1 MMQDLDQI
9 EIDNKTIINLFNRFK
24 DDVFKNSLT
33 IIAGDSIENLNETAS
48 FIYNEI
54 NSKGSFYMEDISRFE
69 GDHFRQNLKRVF
81 RVNPDIVHIGL
92 LRTKKKSRNVLE
104 LIETGHKVMLI
115 IHSDTIEDIKE
126 RIHTY
131 FDEQTLSIFNSNNEI
146 LLQRKNEDKIVT
158 SFEKISNI

>member
-1 MMQDLDQI
+1 MQDLDQI

>member
-1 MMQDLDQI
+1 MQDLDQI
-9 EIDNKTIINLFNRFK
+9 EIDYKTTINLFNRFK
-24 DDVFKNSLT
+24 DGGFKNSLT

-48 FIYNEI
+48 FIYNKI

-115 IHSDTIEDIKE
+115 IHSDSIEDIKE

-158 SFEKISNI
+158 SFEKIGNI

>member
-1 MMQDLDQI
+1 MMQDLNQI
-9 EIDNKTIINLFNRFK
+9 EIDYKTTIKLFNRFK
-24 DDVFKNSLT
+24 DGGFKNSLT

-48 FIYNEI
+48 FIYNKI
-54 NSKGSFYMEDISRFE
+54 NSKEIFYMEDISRFE

-81 RVNPDIVHIGL
+81 RVNPDIVHIGF

-115 IHSDTIEDIKE
+115 IHSDSIEDIKE

-131 FDEQTLSIFNSNNEI
+131 FDEQTLSLFNSNNEI
-146 LLQRKNEDKIVT
+146 LLQRKSEDKIVT
-158 SFEKISNI
+158 SFEKIGNI